1 MATRDL
7 TRKFVDYRTTAKV
20 RTKEEMMWEDG
31 REVYVG
37 GWVEDGRVDV

>member
-20 RTKEEMMWEDG
+20 GAEEELRRKG
-31 REVYVG
+31 RKWGVG
-37 GWVEDGRVDV
+37 W

>member
-20 RTKEEMMWEDG
+20 GATDELGRDRGG
-31 REVYVG
+31 RECGV
-37 GWVEDGRVDV
+37 DGRVEGG